1 MHVRLLA
8 SYLDKR
14 AGSATFMR
22 ALAERLAAAGHRVSV
37 ICLGPEGVQAPA
49 GVAHRDFAILPPV
62 RLTAP
67 GLWRLDHAASF
78 AQAGRRIA
86 ALAWEPPEAVI
97 ASEHSLIRAHARLF
111 PGVPWVY
118 LPHAARPRVA
128 DEMAPFFADPLARA
142 VNRRLY
148 DRAQRFALARADA
161 VVRFARPALD
171 AMLAAFA
178 GIRPERAL
186 VIPPAVALPAEWSP
200 PRPASPVRLLHV
212 GRLVPDKNVALL
224 IEMLSHVDPEK
235 DFRLDVVGD
244 GPERARLEGLAKAM
258 GLERR
263 VTFHGAVDDV
273 SPFHARADLVVVP
286 SRRESL
292 GLVQIEA
299 LAHGRPVLAFDPA
312 APGVELLGGRII
324 DHGVTGWLA
333 RDEEDFLRIL
343 HLLIWNPA
351 PLRPAGRAARR
362 VAEERFSWPRHIAR
376 WEELLGELAREADRA
391 RPAGLQG

>member
-14 AGSATFMR
+14 AGSAVYMR

-37 ICLGPEGVQAPA
+37 ICLGPEEIPPPEGVVPE
-49 GVAHRDFAILPPV
+49 DFAILAP
-62 RLTAP
+62 RHLRMP
-67 GLWRLDHAASF
+67 GLWRFDHLASF
-78 AQAGRRIA
+78 LRSRRR
-86 ALAWEPPEAVI
+86 LVHLGWPRPDAVI
-97 ASEHSLIRAHARLF
+97 ASEHSLIRAHADLF
-111 PGVPWVY
+111 PASPWTY
-118 LPHAARPRVA
+118 LPHAPVEVA
-128 DEMAPFFADPLARA
+128 DEMARYFADPLARA

-148 DRAQRFALARADA
+148 ARAQKHALIHADA
-161 VVRFARPALD
+161 VVRFSRHALD
-171 AMLAAFA
+171 AMLSAFP
-178 GIRPERAL
+178 GIRPKRAV
-186 VIPPAVALPAEWSP
+186 VIPPAVDLPAEWSP
-200 PRPASPVRLLHV
+200 PRAASPVRLLHV

-235 DFRLDVVGD
+235 DFHLDIVGD
-244 GPERARLEGLAKAM
+244 GPQRERLEGLARAM
-258 GLERR
+258 GMEKRI
-263 VTFHGAVDDV
+263 TFHGAVDDV
-273 SPFHARADLVVVP
+273 SPHYARADLVVMP

-299 LAHGRPVLAFDPA
+299 MAHGRPVLAFDPA
-312 APGVELLGGRII
+312 APGMELLGGRIV

-362 VAEERFSWPRHIAR
+362 VAEERFSWESHITR
-376 WEELLGELAREADRA
+376 WENLLHELVKAA
-391 RPAGLQG
+391 PST

>member
-8 SYLDKR
+8 SYLDQR
-14 AGSATFMR
+14 AGSAVYMR
-22 ALAERLAAAGHRVSV
+22 ALAEHLAAAGQRVSV
-37 ICLGPEGVQAPA
+37 ICLGPEGVEAPE
-49 GVAHRDFAILPPV
+49 GVADRDFAILPPV
-62 RLTAP
+62 RLGAP
-67 GLWRLDHAASF
+67 GLWRFDHAATF
-78 AQAGRRIA
+78 AAARRRIA
-86 ALAWEPPEAVI
+86 ALGWPRPDVVI
-97 ASEHSLIRAHARLF
+97 ASEHGLMRAHARLF
-111 PGVPWVY
+111 SGVPWVY

-161 VVRFARPALD
+161 VVRFSREALD
-171 AMLAAFA
+171 AVIEAFA
-178 GIRPERAL
+178 GIRPRRAV
-186 VIPPAVALPAEWSP
+186 VIPPAVKLPESWSP
-200 PRPASPVRLLHV
+200 PRAESPVRLV
-212 GRLVPDKNVALL
+212 TVSRLVPHKNVGLL
-224 IEMLSHVDPEK
+224 LEMLSHVDPEK
-235 DFRLDVVGD
+235 DFRLDIVGD
-244 GPERARLEGLAKAM
+244 GPERERLEGLAKAM
-258 GLERR
+258 GIGQR
-263 VTFHGAVDDV
+263 VTFHGAVADV
-273 SPFHARADLVVVP
+273 SSFYAGADLVVLP

-292 GLVQIEA
+292 GLVQLEA

-362 VAEERFSWPRHIAR
+362 VAEERFSWQHHLAR
-376 WEELLGELAREADRA
+376 WEELLGALAGAA
-391 RPAGLQG
+391 VQ